1 MKTVNMHE
9 AKTTLSKLVEMVE
22 AGEEVM
28 IARRG
33 VPVAQLVVPRAQ
45 FKGGLNPDGSVKK
58 RIPGRWRHLIGDIP
72 DNLFLEPMSKEE
84 LLEWE
89 GDGSDNPFK

>member
-33 VPVAQLVVPRAQ
+33 KPVAQLVSPSAKPRNGDVYPDQTKTRVAGLLKGLITVPQSAIDP
-45 FKGGLNPDGSVKK
+45 FS
-58 RIPGRWRHLIGDIP
+58 
-72 DNLFLEPMSKEE
+72 EE
-84 LLEWE
+84 DLGFFEDSPNWPE
-89 GDGSDNPFK
+89 DKF

>member
-33 VPVAQLVVPRAQ
+33 KPVAQLVVPAARIKRGDVLPDRSKTRVA
-45 FKGGLNPDGSVKK
+45 GLLQG
-58 RIPGRWRHLIGDIP
+58 LIAVPQSAIDPLTNEDLGFFEDAP
-72 DNLFLEPMSKEE
+72 NWPELES
-84 LLEWE
+84 
-89 GDGSDNPFK
+89 